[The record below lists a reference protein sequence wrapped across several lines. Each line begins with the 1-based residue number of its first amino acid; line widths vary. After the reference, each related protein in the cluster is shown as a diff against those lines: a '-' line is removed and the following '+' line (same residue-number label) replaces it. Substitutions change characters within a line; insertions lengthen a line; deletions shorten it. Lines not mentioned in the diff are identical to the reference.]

1 MSALTLTIGNY
12 TLSSPV
18 VLAPMAG
25 VTDRPFRS
33 LCRQL
38 GAGLA
43 VSEMVTSDSALWHSR
58 KSRWR
63 LDHGGECGPISVQIA
78 GSEPQQMADAARL
91 NVDNGAQIIDI
102 NMGCPAKKV
111 CKRAAGSALLR
122 DELLVTAILRAVTSA
137 VSVPVTLKIRT
148 GWSPEERNAV
158 RIAQIAE
165 EAGIRM
171 LAIHGRT
178 RACKFEG
185 NAEYETIAAVKAAVS
200 IPVVANGDIDSP
212 EKAAAVLAATGADG
226 VMIGRAAQGRPW
238 LCGQVAQYL
247 AHGTYNAAPDARQL
261 RQILLTHLQNL
272 HEFYGEPMGARIAR
286 KHVGWYLADQ
296 PSATDFQRSFNQ
308 LEQAAEQYRALD
320 HWFARLMNEEQAA

>member
-1 MSALTLTIGNY
+1 MPAPSLTIGGY
-12 TLSSPV
+12 TLGSPV

-25 VTDRPFRS
+25 VTDRPFRT

-58 KSRWR
+58 KTRLR
-63 LDHGGECGPISVQIA
+63 LDHRGESGPISVQIA
-78 GSEPQQMADAARL
+78 GSEPRQMADAARL

-122 DELLVTAILRAVTSA
+122 DEVLVSAILQAVTNA

-148 GWSPEERNAV
+148 GWAPEHRNAV
-158 RIAQIAE
+158 NIARIAEA
-165 EAGIRM
+165 AGIRM
-171 LAIHGRT
+171 LAVHGRT

-185 NAEYETIAAVKAAVS
+185 EAEYETIAAVKAAVS

-212 EKAAAVLAATGADG
+212 EKAAAVLAATRADG

-238 LCGQVAQYL
+238 LCGQIAQYL
-247 AHGTYNAAPDARQL
+247 AHGTYTAAPDVRQL
-261 RQILLTHLQNL
+261 RQILLTHLRNL
-272 HEFYGEPMGARIAR
+272 HEFYGEPIGARIAR
-286 KHVGWYLADQ
+286 KHVGWYLACQ
-296 PSATDFQRSFNQ
+296 PGAADFQQAFNR
-308 LEQAAEQYRALD
+308 LENAAEQYRALD
-320 HWFARLMNEEQAA
+320 HWFARMMNEEQAA